1 MRRYQRVLVSF
12 LACVI
17 LTCLIGRESVAQQA
31 PAGAQGVFVD
41 ADGVL
46 RTVVVEEKG
55 DRLKNLKRQP
65 IGRAVGP
72 VSGKTSL
79 RKVSLAGVA
88 REVRDCVAAGKPIPD
103 EVRFLAGIQ
112 QIQFVFVYPEE
123 KDVVIAGPAEGWL
136 EDAAGRVIG
145 ATTKRPVVRLDDL
158 IVALRVF
165 PPGANANAVV
175 GCTINQTEEG
185 MKRLQQYMAAAGKSL
200 SGDPRRVAGQ
210 LAQGVRDSL
219 GMHDV
224 EIWGVPGDSHLAL
237 VLVEA
242 DYRMKLTG
250 LGLEDP
256 RVRRLQSYYAAIGA
270 GEAGRIKVQHW
281 WFTPE
286 YEAILRD
293 EDGTAFEFRGQ
304 RAKLVGADDR
314 PKADGST
321 EKGTTAGGAT
331 QRFAQSFTAHFDEL
345 TRAVPVYAEL
355 QNAFDLVILAALI
368 QQGDLA
374 RRVAPDL
381 NFLYETSGGYA
392 AETLPVPKHVDSA
405 VNAKVIGARLA
416 TPVGG
421 VEMQPT
427 RVLGSSASKQPAD
440 SKLRDRRAAA
450 QPLTASRAR
459 WWAD

>member
-1 MRRYQRVLVSF
+1 MSRTTK
-12 LACVI
+12 
-17 LTCLIGRESVAQQA
+17 TCLLGSCLLTFVVASGHEARAQA
-31 PAGAQGVFVD
+31 QAQGVFVD
-41 ADGVL
+41 AEGVL
-46 RTVVVEEKG
+46 RTVVVDDKG
-55 DRLKNLKRQP
+55 DRLNQKKKAVA
-65 IGRAVGP
+65 RAVGP
-72 VSGKTSL
+72 VSGKTAL

-88 REVRDCVAAGKPIPD
+88 RTVKECAAAGKPIPD
-103 EVRFLAGIQ
+103 DVRFLAGIQ
-112 QIQFVFVYPEE
+112 QIQYVFVYPEE
-123 KDVVIAGPAEGWL
+123 HDVVIAGPAEGWV
-136 EDAAGRVIG
+136 EDATGRVIG

-158 IVALRVF
+158 VVALRVF
-165 PPGANANAVV
+165 PPGASANVVV

-200 SGDPRRVAGQ
+200 GGSDPRRAGVT

-219 GMHDV
+219 GLHNV

-242 DYRMKLTG
+242 DYRMKLIG

-256 RVRRLQSYYAAIGA
+256 RVRGLQSYYAAIGA
-270 GEAGRIKVQHW
+270 SDTGRIKVQHW

-286 YEAILRD
+286 YEAIMRD

-304 RAKLVGADDR
+304 RAKLVGADNR

-321 EKGTTAGGAT
+321 EKGSTAGGAT

-355 QNAFDLVILAALI
+355 QNAFDLVILSALI
-368 QQGDLA
+368 QQGDLV

-381 NFLYETSGGYA
+381 GFLFESKGGYE
-392 AETLPVPKHVDSA
+392 AESLPVPKHVDSV

-421 VEMQPT
+421 VEMEPT
-427 RVLGSSASKQPAD
+427 RVLGSSAGKQPTD
-440 SKLRDRRAAA
+440 SNLRDRRAAA
-450 QPLTASRAR
+450 RPPVAGKER
-459 WWAD
+459 WWVD